1 MGILGNTLLAGE
13 DMSIENFL
21 LKLCDEVYRG
31 EERAQEERKRELF
44 GDQFV
49 PEHLLMRKDK
59 VRVEIRKENVSHNA
73 PHIHI
78 THSDKIDVSVSLVD
92 FSVLAGNIDRK
103 TQKQLL
109 GILRPKKDELNKIW
123 VELNEKDNS
132 VGAEKMISN
141 LGL

>member
-1 MGILGNTLLAGE
+1 MRALAGE
-13 DMSIENFL
+13 NMSTEDFL
-21 LKLCDEVYRG
+21 LSLCDEVYRS
-31 EERAQEERKRELF
+31 EERAQAERKRELF

-49 PEHLLMRKDK
+49 PELLLMLKDK

-78 THSDKIDVSVSLVD
+78 THSDKIDVSISLID

-109 GILRPKKDELNKIW
+109 RILRPKKDDLNKIW
-123 VELNEKDNS
+123 IELNEKDNS

>member
-1 MGILGNTLLAGE
+1 
-13 DMSIENFL
+13 MSGF
-21 LKLCDEVYRG
+21 V
-31 EERAQEERKRELF
+31 
-44 GDQFV
+44 DQN
-49 PEHLLMRKDK
+49 K
-59 VRVEIRKENVSHNA
+59 VRVEIRKENVNHNA

-78 THSDKIDVSVSLVD
+78 THSDKIDVSISLVD

-109 GILRPKKDELNKIW
+109 GILSTKKDELNKIW

>member
-1 MGILGNTLLAGE
+1 
-13 DMSIENFL
+13 MSIENFL

-31 EERAQEERKRELF
+31 EERAQAERKREFF

-49 PEHLLMRKDK
+49 PELLLMRKDK

-78 THSDKIDVSVSLVD
+78 THSDKIDVSISLDD

-109 GILRPKKDELNKIW
+109 MILIPIKDELNKIW
-123 VELNEKDNS
+123 IELNEKDNS

>member
-1 MGILGNTLLAGE
+1 ML
-13 DMSIENFL
+13 
-21 LKLCDEVYRG
+21 
-31 EERAQEERKRELF
+31 
-44 GDQFV
+44 
-49 PEHLLMRKDK
+49 KDK

-78 THSDKIDVSVSLVD
+78 THSDKIDVSISLID

-109 GILRPKKDELNKIW
+109 RILRPKKDDLNKIW
-123 VELNEKDNS
+123 IELNEKDNS

>member
-1 MGILGNTLLAGE
+1 MNIE
-13 DMSIENFL
+13 DFL
-21 LKLCDEVYRG
+21 LNLCDQVYRG
-31 EERAQEERKRELF
+31 EEIAQAERKRELF

-49 PEHLLMRKDK
+49 PELLLMRKDK

-78 THSDKIDVSVSLVD
+78 THSDKIDVSISLND
-92 FSVLAGNIDRK
+92 FSVLAGSIDRK

-109 GILRPKKDELNKIW
+109 RILMPKKDDLNKIW

-141 LGL
+141 LGI

>member
-1 MGILGNTLLAGE
+1 
-13 DMSIENFL
+13 MSIEGFL

-31 EERAQEERKRELF
+31 EEKAQAERKRELF
-44 GDQFV
+44 GNRFV
-49 PEHLLMRKDK
+49 PEFLLMRKDK
-59 VRVEIRKENVSHNA
+59 VRVEIRKENVSHNV

-78 THSDKIDVSVSLVD
+78 THSDKIDVSISLND

-109 GILRPKKDELNKIW
+109 AILIPKKDELNKIW
-123 VELNEKDNS
+123 IELNEKDNS